1 MIVLVVD
8 PVCGTE
14 IDEQSAAS
22 ISVYRGEPYYFC
34 CAGCHAVFDE
44 NPEKYVAEP
53 APAEEQ
59 D

>member
-1 MIVLVVD
+1 MVD